1 MSPGKA
7 ALLCAILSSAAGSGA
22 ERRHTGP
29 DSRRE
34 TDGPRDPDLE
44 PGFPVQTFE
53 TAGGYTSGQGIHT
66 LVANIDDDPQKE
78 IVVTALANGP
88 LYAWNHDGTPVPGW
102 PSGTFWGAGYAAA
115 GRLSPGENLQVFAG
129 YYSGKWAAW
138 TYPAALMPGW
148 PLQASNY
155 VALPP
160 TLADID
166 GDGIDEIFVEGQD
179 NCLHGFNAAA
189 ETLPGW
195 PFCWVSGQ
203 SRSTPAVA
211 DLDGDGDLEIVTAG
225 DPSSGTSLL
234 YALHHDGQ
242 VVDGFPVVIEDAAIV
257 TFAVVGDLDADG
269 TPEIVIVKQAPVPTF
284 RSQVR
289 VLTHDG
295 REVWTVQLQG
305 RAYWTTAPA
314 LADLDRDGRLEI
326 VVATD
331 NSLEVLNARGKPV
344 SGWPKLWEQY
354 TSLGSSSPVIGD
366 VTGDGAPDIVLT
378 LMTSGIG
385 NDGAVHVYDAH
396 GNMHPHFPKA
406 LPSESGAV
414 PAIADVDLDGRNEIV
429 ITGQTWDGFTGWYDK
444 VWVYD
449 LGNGPHGRILWGQLM
464 GGPRHQGRLLQP
476 ID

>member
-34 TDGPRDPDLE
+34 TDGGVTRFEPTGDGVQRPRQRDGPRDPDLE

-189 ETLPGW
+189 ETLPGFQAMGW
-195 PFCWVSGQ
+195 MALMAPTG
-203 SRSTPAVA
+203 TPA
-211 DLDGDGDLEIVTAG
+211 
-225 DPSSGTSLL
+225 
-234 YALHHDGQ
+234 
-242 VVDGFPVVIEDAAIV
+242 PVVKKISDDLR
-257 TFAVVGDLDADG
+257 AVLVK
-269 TPEIVIVKQAPVPTF
+269 PELKQ
-284 RSQVR
+284 R
-289 VLTHDG
+289 
-295 REVWTVQLQG
+295 
-305 RAYWTTAPA
+305 
-314 LADLDRDGRLEI
+314 LADLGTYTRPTTPEELTAYIR
-326 VVATD
+326 
-331 NSLEVLNARGKPV
+331 
-344 SGWPKLWEQY
+344 EQQ
-354 TSLGSSSPVIGD
+354 TIWRPVI
-366 VTGDGAPDIVLT
+366 VETAKKI
-378 LMTSGIG
+378 
-385 NDGAVHVYDAH
+385 
-396 GNMHPHFPKA
+396 K
-406 LPSESGAV
+406 
-414 PAIADVDLDGRNEIV
+414 
-429 ITGQTWDGFTGWYDK
+429 
-444 VWVYD
+444 
-449 LGNGPHGRILWGQLM
+449 
-464 GGPRHQGRLLQP
+464 
-476 ID
+476 